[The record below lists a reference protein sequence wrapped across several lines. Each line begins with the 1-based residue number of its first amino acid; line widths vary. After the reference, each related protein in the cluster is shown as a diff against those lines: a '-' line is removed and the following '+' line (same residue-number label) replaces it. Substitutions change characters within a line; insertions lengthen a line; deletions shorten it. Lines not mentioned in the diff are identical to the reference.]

1 MLARPFASVVDFVGA
16 DRHLTKGLERDR
28 VARGA

>member
-1 MLARPFASVVDFVGA
+1 LSISLAPVVDFVGA
-16 DRHLTKGLERDR
+16 DRHLIKGLERDC